1 MNRRFGTE
9 RLVEKQDLFILQ
21 IQQVLE
27 NPFTISYISLMLQKA
42 NQRQEIFELQQLL
55 HCKCPDNKAFFLSAL
70 KELFLRDGLINENQM
85 HT

>member
-9 RLVEKQDLFILQ
+9 RLVEKQDLFTLQ

-42 NQRQEIFELQQLL
+42 NQRQEIFELQQPL
-55 HCKCPDNKAFFLSAL
+55 HCKCPDN
-70 KELFLRDGLINENQM
+70 
-85 HT
+85 

>member
-27 NPFTISYISLMLQKA
+27 NPFTISHISLMLQKA
-42 NQRQEIFELQQLL
+42 NQRQEIFEFQQPL
-55 HCKCPDNKAFFLSAL
+55 HCQCPDN
-70 KELFLRDGLINENQM
+70 
-85 HT
+85 

>member
-1 MNRRFGTE
+1 
-9 RLVEKQDLFILQ
+9 
-21 IQQVLE
+21 
-27 NPFTISYISLMLQKA
+27 MLQKA

-55 HCKCPDNKAFFLSAL
+55 HCKCPDNKGLFLSAL

>member
-42 NQRQEIFELQQLL
+42 NQRQEIFEFQQLL
-55 HCKCPDNKAFFLSAL
+55 HCKRPDN
-70 KELFLRDGLINENQM
+70 
-85 HT
+85 

>member
-27 NPFTISYISLMLQKA
+27 NPFTISYISLMLQKT

-55 HCKCPDNKAFFLSAL
+55 IVSVQITKDFFY
-70 KELFLRDGLINENQM
+70 LR
-85 HT
+85 

>member
-27 NPFTISYISLMLQKA
+27 NPFTISNISLMLQKA
-42 NQRQEIFELQQLL
+42 NQRQEIFEFQQPL
-55 HCKCPDNKAFFLSAL
+55 HCKCPDN
-70 KELFLRDGLINENQM
+70 
-85 HT
+85 

>member
-27 NPFTISYISLMLQKA
+27 NPFTISHISLMLQKA
-42 NQRQEIFELQQLL
+42 NQRQEIFEFQQPLY
-55 HCKCPDNKAFFLSAL
+55 CKCPDN
-70 KELFLRDGLINENQM
+70 
-85 HT
+85 

>member
-27 NPFTISYISLMLQKA
+27 NPLTISHISLMLQKA
-42 NQRQEIFELQQLL
+42 NQRQEIFEFQQPL
-55 HCKCPDNKAFFLSAL
+55 HCQCPDN
-70 KELFLRDGLINENQM
+70 
-85 HT
+85 